1 MAAGGSARL
10 VREKEEEEKR
20 NTVAGKDKGER
31 RASVARRSRMA
42 GTCRGRPAATRAAAR
57 QKQREGEGETD
68 EWGPVGFLF
77 SFPLLFPGL

>member
-1 MAAGGSARL
+1 MAARESGVAAGGSARL

-20 NTVAGKDKGER
+20 NTAAGKDKGER

-57 QKQREGEGETD
+57 GEAKTERGRGRD
-68 EWGPVGFLF
+68 
-77 SFPLLFPGL
+77 